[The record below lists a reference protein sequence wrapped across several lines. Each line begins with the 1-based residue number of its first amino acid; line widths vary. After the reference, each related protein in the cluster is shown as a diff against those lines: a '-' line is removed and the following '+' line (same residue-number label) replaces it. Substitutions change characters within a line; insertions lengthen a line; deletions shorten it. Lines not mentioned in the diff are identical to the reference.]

1 MAATPPDSRDS
12 PGDRTAEAQ
21 TADAPALPARDP
33 ADGPKAAAPTPSP
46 ESGGIPGVRLILWL
60 FIALGI
66 ASALSLW
73 VFVENMGDCDADG
86 VPDGHDP
93 LVLCGQSATKHGP
106 PAGYDGTHVRLVVY
120 RALAADLA
128 IPVIAWFLLQGIGRK
143 GKADRWF
150 WFAGA
155 LPAGLVT
162 VALALLAMRGANV
175 I

>member
-1 MAATPPDSRDS
+1 MAATPPD
-12 PGDRTAEAQ
+12 P
-21 TADAPALPARDP
+21 RDP
-33 ADGPKAAAPTPSP
+33 LGDPATGAASSSLD
-46 ESGGIPGVRLILWL
+46 SGGIPGVKLILWL
-60 FIALGI
+60 FIALGV
-66 ASALSLW
+66 ASAFSLW

-86 VPDGHDP
+86 VPDAYDAR
-93 LVLCGQSATKHGP
+93 VQCGEPATKGGTP
-106 PAGYDGTHVRLVVY
+106 VGYDGTHVRFVVY

-128 IPVIAWFLLQGIGRK
+128 IPVVAWFLLQGIGRK

-150 WFAGA
+150 WFASA